1 MNLRIW
7 LGLAVA
13 LTLTLPTV
21 ARAERRDQERHG
33 ERVAAP
39 LRVPIPLRFV
49 PLPPAPDPRQIQPP
63 NERPGGRYLSPEERR
78 QLRRD
83 INDAGR
89 EIYRRDRPER

>member
-13 LTLTLPTV
+13 LTMALPTV
-21 ARAERRDQERHG
+21 SRAERRDQERRS
-33 ERVAAP
+33 ERAAEP
-39 LRVPIPLRFV
+39 LRFPLPLRFV
-49 PLPPAPDPRQIQPP
+49 PAPPARDPRQVQPP